1 MSVRCCFICLNMFNI
16 RMVLFRLDLGAPDSR
31 QRRCSHG
38 SCDRPAAARS
48 LSAAIE
54 GHTQNAWAANLDG
67 AYVSCSPRYQ
77 KVISAPA
84 GEPKLRPPKRWFA
97 ASGCCQRLQ
106 ASKAAASLWGAA
118 SFQRQ
123 SSSER
128 KQCSTAQ
135 PSKAIRPAAALG
147 LYARAASSAPQH
159 SRFLRADRA

>member
-1 MSVRCCFICLNMFNI
+1 M
-16 RMVLFRLDLGAPDSR
+16 LFRLLLLGAPSPGSSARAVASQSWILR
-31 QRRCSHG
+31 QACG
-38 SCDRPAAARS
+38 AARR
-48 LSAAIE
+48 LSVTIE
-54 GHTQNAWAANLDG
+54 RRTQHAFG
-67 AYVSCSPRYQ
+67 RSFGVAYVSCSPRYQ

-84 GEPKLRPPKRWFA
+84 GEPKLRPPKKWFA

-106 ASKAAASLWGAA
+106 VSKAAASLWGAA